1 MRIITSLAAVC
12 LCLLASACSTA
23 WEPQYGPVPQTAA
36 ANQGNTVRVVMKG
49 GAAVELKDMRVVGD
63 SIVGQIGTT
72 PQRHSVA
79 TADVEVIS
87 VGKVKGQSDFAT
99 TVLTA
104 GAVTIVGIIA
114 SAWLFWKVI
123 DDI

>member
-1 MRIITSLAAVC
+1 MRIVQSLVTLC

-49 GAAVELKDMRVVGD
+49 GAAVELKNMRVVGD
-63 SIVGQIGTT
+63 SIVGEIGTP
-72 PQRHSVA
+72 PQRHAVA

-87 VGKVKGQSDFAT
+87 VGKVKGQSEFAT

-104 GAVTIVGIIA
+104 GAVTIVGILA
-114 SAWLFWKVI
+114 SVWLFWKII

>member
-1 MRIITSLAAVC
+1 MRLKPMAVLC
-12 LCLLASACSTA
+12 LCVLASACSTA

-36 ANQGNTVRVVMKG
+36 ANQGNTVRAVMKG
-49 GAAVELKDMRVVGD
+49 GSTVELKNMRVVGD
-63 SIVGQIGTT
+63 SIIGETGT
-72 PQRHSVA
+72 PPQRLAVA

-87 VGKVKGQSDFAT
+87 VGRIKGQSDFAT

-104 GAVTIVGIIA
+104 GAVSIVGILA
-114 SAWLFWKVI
+114 GVWLFWKVI